1 MAAPCR
7 YVRAVYWLRRPPYLR
22 WLVAASL
29 VVIGLIVETGGG
41 ETERYPFA
49 ATAIAAGTDI
59 ADTIE
64 WRTVP
69 SGLLPAWQESVTGV
83 AACEVAAGHP
93 LLPGLGGET
102 EIPAGWWS
110 IPVPLPIA
118 ATPGTRLRLLNSITG
133 ELVDGILAMAGTDDG
148 FETVAMVAFSPDDA
162 PRAAQTVASDAFVV
176 MIGHGDGADHTN
188 G

>member
-1 MAAPCR
+1 MYPPAR

-22 WLVAASL
+22 WLIAASL
-29 VVIGLIVETGGG
+29 VVIGLVVETRGE

-49 ATAIAAGTDI
+49 AGAITAGTDI

-69 SGLLPAWQESVTGV
+69 SGLLPTWQEPVTGV
-83 AACEVAAGHP
+83 AACNVAAGSP
-93 LLPGLGGET
+93 LLPGLRGET

-110 IPVPLPIA
+110 IPVPLPVA
-118 ATPGTRLRLLNSITG
+118 ATPGTPLRLLDGITG
-133 ELVDGILAMAGTDDG
+133 ELVDGVLATGGTDNG

-162 PRAAQTVASDAFVV
+162 PRAAQAVASDAFVV
-176 MIGHGDGADHTN
+176 MIGHGDGADGTN